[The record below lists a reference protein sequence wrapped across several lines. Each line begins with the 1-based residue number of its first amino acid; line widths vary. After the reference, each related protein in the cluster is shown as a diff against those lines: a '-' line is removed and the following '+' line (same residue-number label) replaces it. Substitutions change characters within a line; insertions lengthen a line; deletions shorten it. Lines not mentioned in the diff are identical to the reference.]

1 MTKKE
6 QLLKKIEEQQDEYEN
21 DLLLEAKEKF
31 AKNIKTGIDNLTEKL
46 TDADFDILLKE
57 NNLIGKLLSKSI
69 IHEIEF
75 TEYQCG
81 WQNLEGYL
89 NEKRWAKRH
98 SSNEEM

>member
-6 QLLKKIEEQQDEYEN
+6 QLLKQIKEQQIEYEN
-21 DLLLEAKEKF
+21 DLLLDAKEKF
-31 AKNIKTGIDNLTEKL
+31 AKNIKTGIENLSEKL
-46 TDADFDILLKE
+46 TDEDFDILLKE

-69 IHEIEF
+69 IHELEF

-81 WQNLEGYL
+81 WQNIEGFL
-89 NEKRWAKRH
+89 SEKRWAKRH